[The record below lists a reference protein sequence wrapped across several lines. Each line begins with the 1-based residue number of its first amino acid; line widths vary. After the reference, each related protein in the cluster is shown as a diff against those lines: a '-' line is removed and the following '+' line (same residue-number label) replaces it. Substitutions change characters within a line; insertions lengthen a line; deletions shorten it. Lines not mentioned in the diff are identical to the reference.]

1 MADAAPPERLADQR
15 EVTLL
20 LRLLV
25 DRHGQVVQGEVG
37 SIEDDQADER
47 WVRFRGA
54 DGLLRAVQAVLAGAS
69 PSAEEP

>member
-1 MADAAPPERLADQR
+1 VVNVSPPERLSDR
-15 EVTLL
+15 HDVVLL